1 MSIADSFNN
10 LQPNHKRTIMLVGA
24 GVLVLGVS
32 VAITSMGDKKSRK
45 TPRAEK
51 PEVTVV
57 SPARTTGVEGMSS
70 QLAALQKG
78 QEALESKLKKWGE
91 SPPASKK
98 EANKDDE
105 IGGVDSALEI
115 PSLTPQ
121 TSVFEAPT
129 SRPPSLPP
137 PPPSAPTAVTGNSE
151 APSSPVQ
158 PVMPAANTSAANSA
172 QPESA
177 GASRIRVVTSRGELN
192 STQVAEVAK
201 KTEVVAKSPKAPEGA
216 FIPAGSMF
224 TGVLLNGL
232 DAPTSAVAQ
241 KNPTPIVIRV
251 KREALLPNFAAI
263 DVRECFLMAAGY
275 GQLASER
282 AMARAES
289 LSCVRSDGQ
298 VIENKLDAYIVGSD
312 GKVGI
317 QGRLVSKQGQMIAQT
332 LIAGALGG
340 VGQAL
345 TRSRV
350 PSLNINPT
358 EGENIYQSESLS
370 SIGQSGLAGGIS
382 SSTNM
387 IAKFYLDMA
396 KETFPVVEIP
406 AGEVATIIV
415 TRGTNLPLK
424 GSTNLQKFVD
434 PNEKPRGNN
443 ARRDHE
449 ELHQE
454 SRAPQSPA
462 ATALGMAQ
470 HSAAGIANGVANAK
484 KPTFENGIGWQ

>member
-1 MSIADSFNN
+1 MV
-10 LQPNHKRTIMLVGA
+10 VGA
-24 GVLVLGVS
+24 IAIVLGVS
-32 VAITSMGDKKSRK
+32 VAITSMSEKKARK
-45 TPRAEK
+45 SPRAEK

-57 SPARTTGVEGMSS
+57 SPARTTGVEGMSTE
-70 QLAALQKG
+70 LAALKKG
-78 QEALESKLKKWGE
+78 QEELFRKFAKQGSDGNGSGKKD
-91 SPPASKK
+91 
-98 EANKDDE
+98 ANKDDE
-105 IGGVDSALEI
+105 LSSVDTALDI

-129 SRPPSLPP
+129 SRPPTLPP
-137 PPPSAPTAVTGNSE
+137 PPPSAPSVAHAATD
-151 APSSPVQ
+151 APAAPVQ
-158 PVMPAANTSAANSA
+158 PAMPSPGGAAASQQAENPS
-172 QPESA
+172 
-177 GASRIRVVTSRGELN
+177 ASRIRVVTARGELTA
-192 STQVAEVAK
+192 TQVAEVVKKPEVAAK
-201 KTEVVAKSPKAPEGA
+201 AVKGPEGA

-232 DAPTSAVAQ
+232 DAPTSSVAQ

-251 KREALLPNFAAI
+251 KREALLPNFASI

-275 GQLASER
+275 GQLSSER

-289 LSCVRSDGQ
+289 LSCVRADGQ

-332 LIAGALGG
+332 LMAGALGG

-350 PSLNINPT
+350 PSLNINPA
-358 EGENIYQSESLS
+358 EGENLYQSESMS
-370 SIGQSGLAGGIS
+370 SVGQSGLAGGIS
-382 SSTNM
+382 SSANM

-396 KETFPVVEIP
+396 KETFPVVEVP

-434 PNEKPRGNN
+434 PNEKQRGNN
-443 ARRDHE
+443 ARRDHDDV
-449 ELHQE
+449 HQE
-454 SRAPQSPA
+454 SRATPSPA
-462 ATALGMAQ
+462 NAALGMAQ
-470 HSAAGIANGVANAK
+470 HSAAGIAAGVANAK
-484 KPTFENGIGWQ
+484 KPTFENGLGWQ

>member
-10 LQPNHKRTIMLVGA
+10 LQPKQRRTIMVVGA
-24 GVLVLGVS
+24 LGVVLGVS
-32 VAITSMGDKKSRK
+32 FFVTSMSQTKSQK

-57 SPARTTGVEGMSS
+57 SPARTTGVEGMAS
-70 QLAALQKG
+70 QLAALQKK
-78 QEALESKLKKWGE
+78 QAEHESNFKKLGDMPKQV
-91 SPPASKK
+91 SKK
-98 EANKDDE
+98 DDPSD
-105 IGGVDSALEI
+105 GGELDGLDGDLSI
-115 PSLTPQ
+115 PALTPT

-129 SRPPSLPP
+129 SRPPALPP
-137 PPPSAPTAVTGNSE
+137 PPPGQTVVE
-151 APSSPVQ
+151 APAAPMQ
-158 PVMPAANTSAANSA
+158 PAMPPPAVDPSA
-172 QPESA
+172 QQPEAS

-192 STQVAEVAK
+192 ASQVAEVVK
-201 KTEVVAKSPKAPEGA
+201 KPDAMVKTSKAPENA

-241 KNPTPIVIRV
+241 KNPTPIVIRI

-275 GQLASER
+275 GQLSSER
-282 AMARAES
+282 ALARAES

-345 TRSRV
+345 TKSTV
-350 PSLNINPT
+350 PSLNVNPL
-358 EGENIYQSESLS
+358 EGESIYQSESLS
-370 SIGQSGLAGGIS
+370 SVGQSGIAGGIS
-382 SSTNM
+382 SATNM

-396 KETFPVVEIP
+396 KETFPVVEVP

-434 PNEKPRGNN
+434 PSEKQRAN
-443 ARRDHE
+443 AGPRRDTE
-449 ELHQE
+449 DAQI
-454 SRAPQSPA
+454 SKGNAPA
-462 ATALGMAQ
+462 AVAALATGATN
-470 HSAAGIANGVANAK
+470 IK
-484 KPTFENGIGWQ
+484 KATFENGIGW